1 MDSREHPSRLRN
13 DSISE
18 ENEQMECGSQAGSL
32 GSRYVVIQQW
42 PNMLLFFYGGRQKG
56 LSRKIY
62 VLI

>member
-42 PNMLLFFYGGRQKG
+42 PNIFYGGRQKG